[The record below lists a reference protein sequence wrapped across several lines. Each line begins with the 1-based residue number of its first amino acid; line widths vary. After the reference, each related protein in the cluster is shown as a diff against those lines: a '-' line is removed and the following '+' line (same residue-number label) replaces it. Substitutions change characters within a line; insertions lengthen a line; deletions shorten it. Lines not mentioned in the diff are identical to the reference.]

1 MKKKKLPEHY
11 RLKPIPGHTY
21 MNPDGTAAPP
31 TTFYLRTSYPKD
43 GGIDIENITVGA
55 GRKHYE
61 SEGKLLD
68 FLDKVNIRSYDVA
81 EMDTLHFVL
90 KHRWY
95 TSIESDGKREEYRN
109 PTEYWT
115 KRLTKNTHTEVSHII
130 LHWRTEPLDFKHYD
144 LVTFHDGYTRRTQT
158 WTVADITLGKG
169 NPAWGAPEHQV
180 FIIKLGERVDTH
192 NKNEEKTL

>member
-1 MKKKKLPEHY
+1 MRKTTAQLY
-11 RLKPIPGHTY
+11 RFTPCPGV
-21 MNPDGTAAPP
+21 D
-31 TTFYLRTSYPKD
+31 FIDPKD
-43 GGIDIENITVGA
+43 GKPAKAHTCYLLATKEKDGSVKTHNLTENAHGQFKTVEEWGDFMN
-55 GRKHYE
+55 RVQLSYIV
-61 SEGKLLD
+61 EGLN
-68 FLDKVNIRSYDVA
+68 V
-81 EMDTLHFVL
+81 LHLVL

-144 LVTFHDGYTRRTQT
+144 LVTFHDGYTSRTQT
-158 WTVADITLGKG
+158 WTVTDITLGKG

>member
-1 MKKKKLPEHY
+1 MKRTATQLY
-11 RLKPIPGHTY
+11 RFKPVPGV
-21 MNPDGTAAPP
+21 D
-31 TTFYLRTSYPKD
+31 FIDPKD
-43 GGIDIENITVGA
+43 GTPAKAHTCYITATQHKDGTVTTRNHTEGGA
-55 GRKHYE
+55 SGHFDTKHDW
-61 SEGKLLD
+61 LN
-68 FLDKVNIRSYDVA
+68 FLDRAQLSYIIEELNV
-81 EMDTLHFVL
+81 LHLVL

-144 LVTFHDGYTRRTQT
+144 LVTFHDGYTSRTQT
-158 WTVADITLGKG
+158 WTVTDITLGKG
-169 NPAWGAPEHQV
+169 SPAWGAPEHQV